1 MRPRRSLAP
10 DRCCRAGNRGAT
22 VGTGRGRDR
31 PGAGT
36 RERDPGKRPGKQ
48 GRHQPPARRAV
59 PGQAQPGAV
68 RIRAGDRPRGATG
81 PQGAETCVRQRSS
94 GSEPPRPV
102 RAALPRR
109 PARQRLPSANPASF
123 HPTGRGAPRIWFRG
137 SRGVSTRNSRAVSRG
152 RSAGHCR
159 HVIRRVRGRVRGNG
173 SGGGLDRPR
182 PRPPRDQ
189 AGVVAVSPGPGH
201 GPHRGPSLTR
211 REAQDCTP
219 APDGQ
224 ATAPATAAPPRGRAG
239 QISLPPPDARRHAH
253 PRPRQA
259 RPPEPSGRAR
269 GNDRCRSV
277 RAGPTR
283 RKAQP
288 SSIRPAVLRVTTTT
302 TGKNRTQRPDRAR

>member
-22 VGTGRGRDR
+22 VGTGRVRDR

-36 RERDPGKRPGKQ
+36 RERGPGNRVAINR
-48 GRHQPPARRAV
+48 RHGAPFPARRS
-59 PGQAQPGAV
+59 
-68 RIRAGDRPRGATG
+68 RARCGSARVTVLAARPARR
-81 PQGAETCVRQRSS
+81 V
-94 GSEPPRPV
+94 
-102 RAALPRR
+102 RR
-109 PARQRLPSANPASF
+109 PASGSGVPAASPRDPCAQPCRDAPRVNACQAPTLPASTRRGEAPRGSGSGDLAACRRGTLAPSAA
-123 HPTGRGAPRIWFRG
+123 GAAPGDAATSSGGFG
-137 SRGVSTRNSRAVSRG
+137 GT
-152 RSAGHCR
+152 
-159 HVIRRVRGRVRGNG
+159 VR
-173 SGGGLDRPR
+173 GGGLDRPR

-259 RPPEPSGRAR
+259 WPPEPSGRAR

-283 RKAQP
+283 HKAQP